1 MSDYDTF
8 WREFLALDNLI
19 TRFTS
24 NLPTIIR
31 ISSSSPD
38 ARDVLV
44 ASTLAR
50 VAAIQLHTPFV
61 RSQTRSRD
69 ACLAYAQAVVATV
82 QNIGGNV
89 EFLDPIMAVSQ
100 TLLRSYTAFH
110 DVWALH
116 AV

>member
-1 MSDYDTF
+1 MLDMSMSDYDTF
-8 WREFLALDNLI
+8 RREFIALDNLI
-19 TRFTS
+19 TRFTN
-24 NLPTIIR
+24 NLPPVIR
-31 ISSSSPD
+31 INSSNPD
-38 ARDVLV
+38 ARDILV

-61 RSQTRSRD
+61 RSQSRSRD

-100 TLLRSYTAFH
+100 TFSSASTFLRCIS
-110 DVWALH
+110 
-116 AV
+116 